1 MSESIQS
8 ISQGTFTIGQTSAT
22 NFQAGPGI
30 SITQPSEGV
39 VRIANDETVLWSGNG
54 TQTTGSLNLSE
65 STTGFERIGISFFGD
80 TSPQIGYQ
88 EFPIYSTGDSFP
100 IITCDPHMEG
110 STFTMYIKFGLITQS
125 NNGST
130 LNLVSGGYNNI
141 YGSTKGSQAACN
153 WTKPFKIVGI
163 NRISGSNA

>member
-1 MSESIQS
+1 MNDLKEIGGFIVSADPYVNHDNSLS
-8 ISQGTFTIGQTSAT
+8 GNGTLTS
-22 NFQAGPGI
+22 PL
-30 SITQPSEGV
+30 GV
-39 VRIANDETVLWSGNG
+39 VPGYNETVLWSGNG

-65 STTGFERIGISFFGD
+65 STSGFERIGISFFGD
-80 TSPQIGYQ
+80 TSPQVGYQ
-88 EFPIYSTGDSFP
+88 EFPIHTTSDSFP

-110 STFTMYIKFGLITQS
+110 GSTFSMYIKFGLITQS

-141 YGSTKGSQAACN
+141 YGSTKGAQASCN

-163 NRISGSNA
+163 NRKQ